1 MKNASKSLILILIS
15 LLSYS
20 QSDAQQSVL
29 KNSYQSKEVAPVDVS
44 FLQFNIWQ
52 EGTSVENGLE
62 KIKNII
68 VEVNPD
74 VVSFVEVRN
83 YNNED
88 WTTKIV
94 NALAD
99 AGLSYNRGYLSGADV
114 SIISKYP
121 IVSTG
126 PLVRSTSFFEI
137 DANGVHF
144 FVAPSHLDYKYYAC
158 YLPRGYNCDGSS
170 PYTGWS
176 MIDNNSDGVPDPVT
190 DINTIINQNLGSQ
203 RDEQIAAFI
212 AEADKKTLPVIIIGD
227 FNEPSCLD
235 WTNEQANMFD
245 HNGVVYEWSTTKS
258 LKDNGYIDCFREAFP
273 NIVDNPGFTWPAV
286 ATGKGSTSWAP
297 KSDERDRI
305 DFIFYKGDDITVKS
319 AAIVGPKEA
328 YVRNVASDANSE
340 NETFLAE
347 DLPWPSDHK
356 GVYAVVNI
364 PYTSP
369 DYIKLSTT
377 EIPEGSPVNLIYKI
391 EQFQAGDKLAVFN
404 DGDGPNGTSIA
415 EKVITA
421 DSASVVFKESLT
433 VGNYEIYLL
442 NPDGDIVVD
451 AVDFSVVGISA
462 DAIVSDSIS
471 FELGK
476 PYSFK
481 YNSVN
486 FTTKDWIGIYPAS
499 RDVVSG
505 GNPGISSD
513 WVYIPN
519 ANGSV
524 NMLNENYTITETG
537 EYKAYLFSND
547 SYNIIAG
554 PSYFYLTNNTTRI
567 GKIRSDIE
575 FNIYPNPATDDV
587 TIFSKDNN
595 LILALSIYSL
605 TGQKMYQQDFGVGVT
620 NKTII
625 TDELSEGVWLLQIR
639 TSKGNSTRK
648 ITIR

>member
-1 MKNASKSLILILIS
+1 MKDASKILILILLS
-15 LLSYS
+15 LISYS

-29 KNSYQSKEVAPVDVS
+29 KNSYQSEDVAPVDVS
-44 FLQFNIWQ
+44 FLQFNVWQ
-52 EGTSVENGLE
+52 EGTKVENGLE
-62 KIKNII
+62 KIKNVI

-74 VVSFVEVRN
+74 IVSFVEVRN
-83 YNNED
+83 YNGED

-99 AGLSYNRGYLSGADV
+99 AGLTYNRGYLSGADV

-126 PLVRSTSFFEI
+126 PLVKQSSFFEI

-144 FVAPSHLDYKYYAC
+144 FVVPSHLDYKYYAC

-176 MIDNNSDGVPDPVT
+176 MIDDNGDGVPDPVT
-190 DINTIINQNLGSQ
+190 DVNTIITQNLGSQ

-212 AEADKKTLPVIIIGD
+212 AEAENKTLPVILIGD

-245 HNGVVYEWSTTKS
+245 HNGIVYEWSTTKS
-258 LKDNGYIDCFREAFP
+258 LKDNGYVDCFREAFP

-319 AAIVGPKEA
+319 AAIVGSKEA
-328 YVRNVASDANSE
+328 YVKNVASDANSE
-340 NETFLAE
+340 NETFMAE

-364 PYTSP
+364 PYVST

-377 EIPEGSPVNLIYKI
+377 EVLEGSPVNLIYEI
-391 EQFQAGDKLAVFN
+391 TQFEAGDKLTIFN
-404 DGDGPNGTSIA
+404 DGNGPDGISVA

-421 DSASVVFKESLT
+421 DSASVIFKESLT
-433 VGNYEIYLL
+433 AGDYEIYLL

-451 AVDFSVVGISA
+451 AVDFSVVSIA
-462 DAIVSDSIS
+462 TDALVSDSIS
-471 FELGK
+471 FEFGK

-481 YNSVN
+481 YNSIN
-486 FTTKDWIGIYPAS
+486 FTNRDWIGIYPAS
-499 RDVVSG
+499 RHVVSG
-505 GNPGISSD
+505 GNPGTSSD
-513 WVYIPN
+513 WVYIPK
-519 ANGSV
+519 ANGSIS
-524 NMLNENYTITETG
+524 MLNEKYTITEPG

-554 PSYFYLTNNTTRI
+554 PSYFYLSEVATRI
-567 GKIRSDIE
+567 GKIRNDIE
-575 FNIYPNPATDDV
+575 VNICPNPATDKV
-587 TIFSKDNN
+587 AITLKNDNS
-595 LILALSIYSL
+595 ILSVCFYNL
-605 TGQKMYQQDFGVGVT
+605 TGQKVYQQKFDDGVT
-620 NKTII
+620 TKTI
-625 TDELSEGVWLLQIR
+625 TTSNLPEGVYLMQIG
-639 TSKGNSTRK
+639 TKKGDSIQK
-648 ITIR
+648 ISIR